1 MQNMNQSI
9 GGASLVSAS
18 RNNNV
23 NQMNAVPNRQ
33 NDMRPVSINSSI
45 DLKNTTQYSIQ
56 NMSLNGTGL
65 LANHLLQDNHSAT
78 RQDQATDKAAGRKAT
93 DATAWASQEEY
104 NRYLAQKKQADDFH
118 AKGYEARKK
127 SDYQTAIQYYTRALE
142 IMPKHFKALFNRG
155 FACDKI
161 G

>member
-1 MQNMNQSI
+1 MNQSI

-23 NQMNAVPNRQ
+23 TQITAIHQNQQ

-65 LANHLLQDNHSAT
+65 LVNHLLQDGHSAA
-78 RQDQATDKAAGRKAT
+78 RPEHATEKIAGRKAGDGQT
-93 DATAWASQEEY
+93 WAS
-104 NRYLAQKKQADDFH
+104 
-118 AKGYEARKK
+118 
-127 SDYQTAIQYYTRALE
+127 
-142 IMPKHFKALFNRG
+142 
-155 FACDKI
+155 
-161 G
+161 